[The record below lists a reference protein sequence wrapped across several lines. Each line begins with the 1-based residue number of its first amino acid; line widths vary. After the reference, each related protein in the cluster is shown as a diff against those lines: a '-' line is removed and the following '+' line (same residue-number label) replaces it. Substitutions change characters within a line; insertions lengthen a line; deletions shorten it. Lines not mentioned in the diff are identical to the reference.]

1 MALGQKHE
9 VKVALES
16 YTHLVIGTK
25 KIGKS
30 SLIADIAKEIYGG
43 INNLLVI
50 SIGDEDGYSALDGLI
65 YENPMSW
72 KEFVAIVDELVKNAD
87 ENPFKI
93 VSIDTIDELV
103 TFAEKETIR
112 LSNIENPTKQVQTV
126 NAAFGGYG
134 HGRDKVIDIIQEQ
147 IMRLR
152 RTKYGV
158 FLVGHNKIKS
168 IKQKL
173 EGDNYNVISS
183 NLTEDFFNAFAYKAD
198 IICNIVSEKVVKNGA
213 LDATERYMYFR
224 DDGFV
229 EAGSRF
235 PTMPTHVPYGARTYY
250 DAVISGIKASLNTT
264 VSDKEFEKKRQ
275 TALKQK
281 ESDAKKYAE
290 KDGQTG
296 NEEILEMAV
305 SAFKSGTKD
314 QKEQAKQM
322 LQKFG
327 IANFKDPDAFTRD
340 QLTEMLNIFKEEDIV
355 D

>member
-16 YTHLVIGTK
+16 YTHLIIGTK

-43 INNLLVI
+43 LNNLLVV

-65 YENPMSW
+65 YENPMNW
-72 KEFVAIVDELVKNAD
+72 KEFVGIVDDLVKNAD

-93 VSIDTIDELV
+93 ISIDTIDELV
-103 TFAEKETIR
+103 TFAEKEAVR
-112 LSNIENPTKQVQTV
+112 LSNIENPTKQVQSV

-134 HGRDKVIDIIQEQ
+134 HGRQKVIDLIEEQ

-173 EGDNYNVISS
+173 DGDNYNVISS
-183 NLTEDFFNAFAYKAD
+183 NLTEDYFNAFAYKAD

-235 PTMPTHVPYGARTYY
+235 STMPIHVPYGARNYY
-250 DAVISGIKASLNTT
+250 DAVISGIKASLNTS

-275 TALKQK
+275 QALKQK
-281 ESDAKKYAE
+281 ESDAKTFAE
-290 KDGQTG
+290 KDGQVG
-296 NEEILEMAV
+296 NEEILELV
-305 SAFKSGTKD
+305 KVAFKAGTKD
-314 QKEQAKQM
+314 QKNSAKQ
-322 LQKFG
+322 LLNEFG
-327 IANFKDPDAFTRD
+327 ISDFKDPDAFTRD
-340 QLTEMLNIFKEEDIV
+340 QLIKIQNIFMDNV